1 MDCTTIISL
10 VFSCIG
16 SLTGVSSLCVVAY
29 NNAFQRGKQTFK
41 ISEQRGTYYFP
52 ASDTK
57 VKGCWKPTYCA
68 VVSIKAINNSS
79 YPITI
84 SNAEIRKEGSSARH
98 YNEFA
103 FDNIYIKESQ
113 DGETWKDTEPNAKL
127 PLKLEPFETKYFSF
141 SFPFFKSFV
150 SQYGEDIDVELIITT
165 ARKEHK
171 IKVVIPE
178 YYGLFTNRDSNSSFE
193 SVATGRSNN
202 KHVPSD
208 D

>member
-1 MDCTTIISL
+1 MDGIAIISL

-16 SLTGVSSLCVVAY
+16 SITGVSSLCVVAY

-68 VVSIKAINNSS
+68 VISIKAINKSS

-84 SNAEIRKEGSSARH
+84 SNAEIRKEGLSARH

-103 FDNIYIKESQ
+103 FDNIYIKES
-113 DGETWKDTEPNAKL
+113 ENSEKCKDPELNAVL

-141 SFPFFKSFV
+141 SFPFFENFV
-150 SQYGEDIDVELIITT
+150 SKYGENIDVELVITT

-171 IKVVIPE
+171 MKVIIPE
-178 YYGLFTNRDSNSSFE
+178 YYGLFTSRDNKSLSK
-193 SVATGRSNN
+193 SVTGRSAN
-202 KHVPSD
+202 K
-208 D
+208 